1 MNRTGSG
8 HMPQSIAPML
18 ATAGPLPPDDG
29 NWAFEFKWDGI
40 RAVAFVEA
48 GRARF
53 ASRNDNDLT
62 GSIPELQPGEG
73 ALELPVVLDGE
84 IVAFDETGVP
94 RFQLLQNRGRQPN
107 RPGGH
112 RPGRSDRARAAGGGA
127 GKSATGDAGSTGG
140 AGGGAVAYIVF
151 DVLWL
156 GGNSLMA
163 RSYSERRQVLD
174 TLDFGGLPAW
184 TAAPSF
190 PGPGDD
196 VFAASRER
204 GLEGVV
210 AKRLDSRYTPGRR
223 SPAWIKAKHQRMQ
236 EVVVGG
242 WTRGEGSRSGTIGA
256 LLLGI
261 PGAGGLTYVGKVGSG
276 FDGRELKALGERF
289 APLVADRSP
298 FSTPVP
304 TADARIATW
313 LDPTLVGEVVFSEW
327 TDSGRLRQPV
337 WRGLRLDKSP
347 SEVTREA

>member
-1 MNRTGSG
+1 MIGRMDRTDGG
-8 HMPQSIAPML
+8 RMPQSIAPML
-18 ATAGPLPPDDG
+18 ATPGALPAGDG

-40 RAVAFVEA
+40 RAVVFVEA

-62 GSIPELQPGEG
+62 GSIPELQPPVE
-73 ALELPVVLDGE
+73 AFAVPVVLDGE

-94 RFQLLQNRGRQPN
+94 RFQLLQNRGRQP
-107 RPGGH
+107 G
-112 RPGRSDRARAAGGGA
+112 RARASRQGRPDAAAGGP
-127 GKSATGDAGSTGG
+127 SA
-140 AGGGAVAYIVF
+140 GAVAYLVF

-156 GGNSLMA
+156 DGNSLMD
-163 RSYSERRQVLD
+163 RTYSERRHVLE
-174 TLDFGGLPAW
+174 TLDLTGAPLW
-184 TAAPSF
+184 SVAPSF
-190 PGPGDD
+190 PGPGED
-196 VFAASRER
+196 VFAASRDQ

-210 AKRLDSRYTPGRR
+210 SKRLDSRYTPGRR
-223 SPAWIKAKHQRMQ
+223 SPAWIKTKHQRMQ

-261 PGAGGLTYVGKVGSG
+261 PGAGGLGYVGKVGSG

-289 APLVADRSP
+289 AGLVADQSP
-298 FSTPVP
+298 FVTPVP
-304 TADARIATW
+304 TADARTATW
-313 LDPTLVGEVVFSEW
+313 LEPTLVGEVVFSEW

-347 SEVTREA
+347 GEVTRES